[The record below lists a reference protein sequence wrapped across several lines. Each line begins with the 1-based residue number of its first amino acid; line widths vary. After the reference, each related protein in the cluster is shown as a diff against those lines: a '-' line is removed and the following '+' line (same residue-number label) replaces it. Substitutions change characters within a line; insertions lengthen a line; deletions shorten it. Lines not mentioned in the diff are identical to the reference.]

1 MPPVTATITGA
12 TVKFCALNAAMAT
25 SFYGNPT
32 ANTIQYTVV
41 STIEFTQSF
50 TFSSNGVSYTS
61 LHLVGS
67 TTDPNLR
74 KMYYIADGVETL
86 VYHNDQWT
94 DEAYKTITFETQSVR
109 EGIYGLLYGQT
120 NNINCGVKVQPGTYV
135 WKDNP
140 GTLGSSLYINSFVSG
155 NETFCAVTLNSNE
168 ERNYSKIT
176 VNDSYEGVDIYTN
189 GAWVDEKYKTITISE
204 NCYIGYGK
212 DNDFASLFEAAPTI
226 SFAHRYQ
233 NSTLIGTGTYKFRH
247 YSVEKPVATYTLE
260 AGTYKWVDVPNFT
273 KTSFTEPLSFDCDGY
288 SYTSIFVDYYVRG
301 GGNIVFETEEDST
314 TVYDGKDSGGW
325 VSDNYKTITL
335 TTDQTV
341 SAEFYTWAITGGNL
355 VKQTGETWVLNET
368 LDIYRGDSKT
378 KTYIINFV
386 SNGENFAKI
395 RTEDDNDDQGQ
406 YLEYYKST
414 ALGASPTPVYHSYQ
428 HNDGGYEWQNQAYRT
443 ITFSTPPTGDLL
455 TWLQANGTKQG
466 GVTEH
471 TLTFSGVTVTV
482 DGASVTSPYTLTK
495 DCTIVVTPSE
505 SYIWESSGPKKL
517 YAHFLPIVNGTKY
530 YSSTTVT
537 LSSIDIA
544 VSEEEL
550 QTEDTSPSSN
560 VITIKYTA

>member
-355 VKQTGETWVLNET
+355 VKQEGETWVLNSD
-368 LDIYRGDSKT
+368 LDSAGDLTTQTIDFTSNGQSFT
-378 KTYIINFV
+378 SLVFV
-386 SNGENFAKI
+386 SPSGLGPAQAQGMRYLPGAGKVYVPFSGW
-395 RTEDDNDDQGQ
+395 TDD
-406 YLEYYKST
+406 
-414 ALGASPTPVYHSYQ
+414 
-428 HNDGGYEWQNQAYRT
+428 AYRT